1 MLTATFAGVPSLL
14 SGTVVD
20 DNQLVREILDGL
32 KGETVSIHDS
42 WPALHFTL
50 TGELPIPREEALS
63 RGIDFPNDP
72 LEAILMG
79 GVPTGVHTEFGP
91 ARFISAGEVRQGAE
105 MLTSVSDHD
114 FEDWFDAD
122 DLEDERIPPAGW
134 ASDAGRLPRLT
145 EALRTVRTFYVQAA
159 REGSGILIAFE

>member
-1 MLTATFAGVPSLL
+1 MLTATFAGVPSSL
-14 SGTVVD
+14 SGAVAGD
-20 DNQLVREILDGL
+20 DQLVREILDGL
-32 KGETVSIHDS
+32 KGKTVSIHDA

-50 TGELPIPREEALS
+50 TGELPIPREEALN
-63 RGIDFPNDP
+63 RGIEFPNDP
-72 LEAILMG
+72 LEVILMG
-79 GVPTGVHTEFGP
+79 GVPTGVLTEFGP
-91 ARFISAGEVRQGAE
+91 ARFISPDEVRQGAE

-134 ASDAGRLPRLT
+134 SSDADRLPKLID
-145 EALRTVRTFYVQAA
+145 ALRTMRTFYAQAA